1 MKRIFNIIKVIL
13 CFFVFFWLFNNIN
26 ANLDTTIHSTN
37 IWGRWDNISTWE
49 EWRIPSENDVVKINW
64 DVRITWNTNISWLEI
79 SSSWSIA
86 RKLSYDGDYYTLTIN
101 WDIESYWKIWVWN
114 APFENKFNIVVNWNT
129 TNNWTIQHYNK
140 FIARW
145 DINNPDWTS
154 WSWNLEIDWLG
165 IKRNYS
171 FQNIAPR
178 IKLLSNTKITW
189 DFNLKNNLTLNNQS
203 LYIDWK
209 SSIYIKKVHWEWWIY
224 SLTWNWDWE
233 KIRVSEIHNWA
244 KTNIEEIE
252 VESRFWS
259 VDARKLN
266 LIWNIRLYENVNYT
280 WSLYISSSWSIAR
293 KLSYDGDYYT
303 LTINWDI
310 ESYWK
315 NLSLKCPFWE

>member
-1 MKRIFNIIKVIL
+1 M
-13 CFFVFFWLFNNIN
+13 
-26 ANLDTTIHSTN
+26 
-37 IWGRWDNISTWE
+37 
-49 EWRIPSENDVVKINW
+49 
-64 DVRITWNTNISWLEI
+64 
-79 SSSWSIA
+79 
-86 RKLSYDGDYYTLTIN
+86 
-101 WDIESYWKIWVWN
+101 
-114 APFENKFNIVVNWNT
+114 
-129 TNNWTIQHYNK
+129 
-140 FIARW
+140 
-145 DINNPDWTS
+145 
-154 WSWNLEIDWLG
+154 
-165 IKRNYS
+165 
-171 FQNIAPR
+171 
-178 IKLLSNTKITW
+178 
-189 DFNLKNNLTLNNQS
+189 
-203 LYIDWK
+203 
-209 SSIYIKKVHWEWWIY
+209 HWEWWIY